1 MKKIKFI
8 FILAAVV
15 LSVAMILVACD
26 IGDVQSGY
34 THEYVEVAAKDPT
47 CSESGNIMYYT
58 CTCGKYFDKDK
69 NEISLSDTVLA
80 PTGQHTESGWIE
92 DSAATCE
99 AKARHHKECTVCH
112 KPLENEEY
120 GDLAPHSFGEWSI
133 DSANYTC
140 GDTVSRSRQCQN
152 CGHKETE
159 DNYKVPHEWNNAGK
173 CDVCGKDKPYDE
185 RGGKIYFG
193 EYPKTRE
200 TDNGIVATLA
210 QMSGERPVKGNSGK
224 WTDYGYYYKGAKE
237 EFMWYID
244 LEYDGAK
251 YRGVY
256 FDKNRPYMI
265 TGTSTYQKT
274 NGYMINNL
282 YWFKWEPIE
291 WNILEKKDG
300 AAFLMSGLVLDS
312 HEVYLN
318 DTTQRTVDG
327 KTVFPNNYKES
338 TIRAW
343 LNGEFYDLAFDE
355 LDQSLINITLV
366 ENGETASG
374 WDRDG
379 NICEDTMDRVF
390 LLSYADVINTAYGFE
405 EDIRAEDA
413 KRTLAMTDYA
423 KCQGI
428 KVESASPGSCGW
440 WLRTPA
446 SGTPDS
452 MVIVTEKGKTNYSS
466 TVSFTHRGVVPAIWI
481 TL

>member
-1 MKKIKFI
+1 MKKIKCI

-15 LSVAMILVACD
+15 LSVAMICVACNNN
-26 IGDVQSGY
+26 GDVQSEH
-34 THEYVEVAAKDPT
+34 THGYVEVAAKDPT
-47 CSESGNIMYYT
+47 CGESGNIMYYT

-69 NEISLSDTVLA
+69 NEILLSDTVLA
-80 PTGQHTESGWIE
+80 STGEHTESGWIE

-112 KPLENEEY
+112 KPLGNEEY
-120 GDLAPHSFGEWSI
+120 GDFAPHSFGEWSVN
-133 DSANYTC
+133 SANYTC

-159 DNYKVPHEWNNAGK
+159 DNYKVQHEWNNSGK
-173 CDVCGKDKPYDE
+173 CNVCGKDKPYDE
-185 RGGKIYFG
+185 QSGKIYFG
-193 EYPKTRE
+193 EYPQTRE

-224 WTDYGYYYKGAKE
+224 WTDYGYYYHGTKE
-237 EFMWYID
+237 EYMWYID
-244 LEYDGAK
+244 LEYGSAR

-265 TGTSTYQKT
+265 TGLNSYQED
-274 NGYMINNL
+274 NGYNINTL

-312 HEVYLN
+312 HEVYL
-318 DTTQRTVDG
+318 DQEAQRTIDG
-327 KTVFPNNYKES
+327 KTVFANNYKES
-338 TIRAW
+338 TIRDW
-343 LNGEFYDLAFDE
+343 LNREFYNWAFDE
-355 LDQSLINITLV
+355 LDQSMINITLV

-374 WDRDG
+374 GDCEG

-390 LLSYADVINTAYGFE
+390 LLSYADIINTAYGFD
-405 EDIRAEDA
+405 EDVFAEDA
-413 KRTLAMTDYA
+413 KRKLEITDYA

-428 KVESASPGSCGW
+428 KIEYGSCGW

-446 SGTPDS
+446 NNPNSS
-452 MVIVTEKGKTNYSS
+452 IYVTEKGKTNYVAKV
-466 TVSFTHRGVVPAIWI
+466 TFTHRGVVPAIWI
-481 TL
+481 ML